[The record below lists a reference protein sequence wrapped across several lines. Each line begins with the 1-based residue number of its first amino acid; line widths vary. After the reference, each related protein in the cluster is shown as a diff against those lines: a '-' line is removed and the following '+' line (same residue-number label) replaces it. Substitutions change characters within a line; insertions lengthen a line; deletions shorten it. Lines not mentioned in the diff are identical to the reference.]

1 MKKYKGIIMFLSY
14 FILMIGGGAFL
25 LSRYPEPSQTDTIL
39 KGQLV
44 IQAGLMIIAFKLYHK
59 HLASE
64 WRRFRQENPSIG
76 PVLRKMGLA
85 FLGIIF
91 LRVITMIVLTIF
103 MDIESLAQ
111 NQQALNEMSKQMPV
125 WGISFM
131 TVIFAPVVEELTFRE
146 AILGNLAGKRR
157 SLVILA
163 TLFSI
168 ILFTALHSMVWAD
181 FLIYLPL
188 ALTLTYFYYYYNRNV
203 VGSMIFHYL
212 NNLAALVMM
221 LTLVQNP

>member
-1 MKKYKGIIMFLSY
+1 MLKNKGIIMFIAY
-14 FILMIGGGAFL
+14 FILMIGGGAIL
-25 LSRYPEPSQTDTIL
+25 VTQYAEPNQMDMVL
-39 KGQLV
+39 KGQLL
-44 IQAGLMIIAFKLYHK
+44 IQAGLLIIALLLYRK
-59 HLASE
+59 HLVSE
-64 WRRFRQENPSIG
+64 WHRFRQENPDMKA
-76 PVLRKMGLA
+76 VLKKMGLA
-85 FLGIIF
+85 FLGIIL
-91 LRVITMIVLTIF
+91 LRMITMVVLNLF
-103 MDIESLAQ
+103 MDIESLGQ

-188 ALTLTYFYYYYNRNV
+188 ALTLTYFYFYYNRNV
-203 VGSMIFHYL
+203 IGSMLFHFL
-212 NNLAALVMM
+212 NNLAALLMM
-221 LTLVQNP
+221 LTLVKNS